1 VPSDR
6 RTLGPWRSRRS
17 LRAEDGNTLLLMP
30 VGVLIMLLLGAIAVD
45 FAIIYMAQREVANLA
60 AGLANDAAG
69 AVDEEAF
76 FTEGVYRID
85 RTRGNR
91 VGWQVVVSRPDD
103 TVVVGCPSVTLEAA
117 DIVRVSC
124 VGTVPLIFAPAVP
137 GLASPYTVRSTSTA
151 RAATEDAP

>member
-1 VPSDR
+1 MPSDR
-6 RTLGPWRSRRS
+6 RTVGTRCSRDR
-17 LRAEDGNTLLLMP
+17 LRGEDGNTLLLMP

-69 AVDEEAF
+69 AVDEQAF

-85 RTRGNR
+85 RDRAGR
-91 VGWQVVVSRPDD
+91 LVAQVVASRPDD
-103 TVVVGCPSVTLEAA
+103 TVVVRCPSVVLEAA
-117 DIVRVSC
+117 DVVRVSC
-124 VGTVPLIFAPAVP
+124 VGTVPLIFAPALP

-151 RAATEDAP
+151 RAATQDAP